1 MKEFSG
7 SCHCKVVSFKFFTKD
22 ILDGLYRCNCSLC
35 LKKSIVMKPIKKD
48 DFYLISGENDLNSYK
63 WNKEIANHFFCNVC
77 GVYTHHIRRR
87 DPSQIS
93 VNIMLID
100 KKQNYLLLKA
110 SLLLSLIVFAGYL
123 IFYLGLFEL
132 IIESD
137 RSRISVLIL
146 AIYLLATVHWFMNVL
161 SLDKEIASIDK
172 PSRETLIGRFNIEMT
187 RVNEKDYGSKLGL
200 LEDELSNKNALGYLI
215 VDILLKLGL
224 TGTVIGFIL
233 MLLPIGEIKDFD
245 PQILQKLLS
254 TMSGGMAVALYTTLT
269 GLISSMLLKFQYFLI
284 DSSLSQT
291 LNYLNSK
298 YE

>member
-1 MKEFSG
+1 
-7 SCHCKVVSFKFFTKD
+7 
-22 ILDGLYRCNCSLC
+22 
-35 LKKSIVMKPIKKD
+35 
-48 DFYLISGENDLNSYK
+48 
-63 WNKEIANHFFCNVC
+63 
-77 GVYTHHIRRR
+77 
-87 DPSQIS
+87 
-93 VNIMLID
+93 MLID

-110 SLLLSLIVFAGYL
+110 SLLLSLIVFACYL

-187 RVNEKDYGSKLGL
+187 RVNEKDHGSKLGL
-200 LEDELSNKNALGYLI
+200 LEDELSNKNALGYMI